1 MLKHLLPLFLPLSTL
16 LPAAEFKV
24 EGNAFVQEGEPF
36 QIRSGEMHYSRV
48 PRGEWRN
55 RIRMAKAMGLNM
67 VSTYVFWNYHETK
80 RGEFDFTG
88 EKDVAEFVANDAT
101 FSF

>member
-1 MLKHLLPLFLPLSTL
+1 MLKRLLPLLLPLSTL

-24 EGNAFVQEGEPF
+24 EGNAFMLGGEPF

-48 PRGEWRN
+48 PRGAW
-55 RIRMAKAMGLNM
+55 RIRMAKAMGLNT
-67 VSTYVFWNYHETK
+67 VSTYVFWNYHETQ

-88 EKDVAEFVANDAT
+88 EKDVFEFAAAT
-101 FSF
+101 ATSSL